1 MSQPTPDYQLVRSS
15 RRKTL
20 AIRVSH
26 TGVEVRAPHRVS
38 LREIE
43 RFVRSRREWI
53 EHHQQRLA
61 QLPSPESLQKQY
73 QPGELFQY
81 RGENYPL
88 RIQKGARAGVS
99 CADGQL
105 QVTLGPRQSADSSA
119 VVKRLLE
126 QWYRDRA
133 LAELSER
140 SNQMAARIG
149 RKPGTIRVRRTRS
162 KWGHCTVQG
171 DLQYNWLIM
180 TAPDAVI
187 DYLVAHEVSHLVHHN
202 HSRAFWQQVGELCP
216 DWKTQRDWL
225 RRHGYQL
232 QV

>member
-1 MSQPTPDYQLVRSS
+1 MRCDNTIADKQTVAVNVRRLSESAPQPKPSVSRAHLRCHNPPPTTSWFVSS

-140 SNQMAARIG
+140 SPSDGSPNRPETRHDSRAPYPQQMG
-149 RKPGTIRVRRTRS
+149 S
-162 KWGHCTVQG
+162 LHCTG
-171 DLQYNWLIM
+171 A
-180 TAPDAVI
+180 TC
-187 DYLVAHEVSHLVHHN
+187 STT
-202 HSRAFWQQVGELCP
+202 G
-216 DWKTQRDWL
+216 
-225 RRHGYQL
+225 
-232 QV
+232 